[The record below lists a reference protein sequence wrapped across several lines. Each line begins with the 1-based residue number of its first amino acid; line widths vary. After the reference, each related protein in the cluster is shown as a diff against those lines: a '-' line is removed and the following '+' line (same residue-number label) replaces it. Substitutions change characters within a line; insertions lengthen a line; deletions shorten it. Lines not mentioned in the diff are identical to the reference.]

1 MPEMNKPTNKDRLP
15 GFGSAPD
22 TEVAP
27 PEVDRPSLYRVVL
40 LNDDYTPMEFVV
52 QMLQK
57 LFGYGREKATR
68 IMLEV
73 HMKGRGVCG
82 VFSFEIA
89 ETRAAQVLDYARR
102 NEHPLACVV
111 EKA

>member
-1 MPEMNKPTNKDRLP
+1 MNKTTDNDYLRHPA
-15 GFGSAPD
+15 GSPA
-22 TEVAP
+22 TEIAP
-27 PEVDRPSLYRVVL
+27 PEVKRPSLYRVVL
-40 LNDDYTPMEFVV
+40 INDDYTPMEFVV

-89 ETRAAQVLDYARR
+89 ETRAAQVLQYARR
-102 NEHPLACVV
+102 YEHPLACVV
-111 EKA
+111 EKV

>member
-1 MPEMNKPTNKDRLP
+1 MNKPTDNEHLHK
-15 GFGSAPD
+15 PD
-22 TEVAP
+22 GALSTETAP
-27 PEVDRPSLYRVVL
+27 PEVDRPSLFRVVL

-52 QMLQK
+52 QMLQN

-82 VFSFEIA
+82 VFAFEIA
-89 ETRAAQVLDYARR
+89 ETRAAQVLEYARR
-102 NEHPLACVV
+102 HEHPLACVV

>member
-1 MPEMNKPTNKDRLP
+1 MNEQKNNDFPRHLGDSPAVET
-15 GFGSAPD
+15 
-22 TEVAP
+22 AP
-27 PEVDRPSLYRVVL
+27 PKVERPSLYRVVL

-82 VFSFEIA
+82 VFAFEIA
-89 ETRAAQVLDYARR
+89 ETRAAQVLEYARR
-102 NEHPLACVV
+102 HEHPLACVV

>member
-1 MPEMNKPTNKDRLP
+1 MNKPTENEYQQSP
-15 GFGSAPD
+15 GVSPA
-22 TEVAP
+22 TETAP
-27 PEVDRPSLYRVVL
+27 PKVERPSLYRVVL

-52 QMLQK
+52 QMLQS
-57 LFGYGREKATR
+57 LFGFGREKATR

-73 HMKGRGVCG
+73 HMKGRGICG
-82 VFSFEIA
+82 LFAFEIA

-102 NEHPLACVV
+102 HEHPLSCVV

>member
-1 MPEMNKPTNKDRLP
+1 MNNPTDNDYLRQP
-15 GFGSAPD
+15 DGFPD
-22 TEVAP
+22 AGTAP
-27 PEVDRPSLYRVVL
+27 PKVDRPSLYRVVL
-40 LNDDYTPMEFVV
+40 VNDDYTPMEFVV

-89 ETRAAQVLDYARR
+89 ETRAAQVLEYARR
-102 NEHPLACVV
+102 YEHPLACVV

>member
-1 MPEMNKPTNKDRLP
+1 MNKPSDNDFLHHL
-15 GFGSAPD
+15 GGAPA
-22 TEVAP
+22 TETAP
-27 PEVDRPSLYRVVL
+27 PEVKRPSLYRVVL

-52 QMLQK
+52 QMLQR

-82 VFSFEIA
+82 VFAFEIA
-89 ETRAAQVLDYARR
+89 ETRASQVLEYARR
-102 NEHPLACVV
+102 HEHPLACVV
-111 EKA
+111 ERA

>member
-1 MPEMNKPTNKDRLP
+1 MNKTTDNDYLRHPGGLP
-15 GFGSAPD
+15 A
-22 TEVAP
+22 TETVP
-27 PEVDRPSLYRVVL
+27 PEVKRPSLYRVVL
-40 LNDDYTPMEFVV
+40 INDDYTPMEFVV

-82 VFSFEIA
+82 VFAFEIA
-89 ETRAAQVLDYARR
+89 ETRAAQVLEYARR
-102 NEHPLACVV
+102 HEHPLACVV
-111 EKA
+111 EKV

>member
-1 MPEMNKPTNKDRLP
+1 MNKPADKDRQHT
-15 GFGSAPD
+15 FGSAPE

-27 PEVDRPSLYRVVL
+27 PDVDRPSLFRVVL

-57 LFGYGREKATR
+57 LFGFGREKATR

-82 VFSFEIA
+82 VFSYEIA

-102 NEHPLACVV
+102 HEHPLACVV

>member
-1 MPEMNKPTNKDRLP
+1 MNEQKNNDHPRHLGDSPAVET
-15 GFGSAPD
+15 
-22 TEVAP
+22 AP
-27 PEVDRPSLYRVVL
+27 PEVERPSLYRVVL

-82 VFSFEIA
+82 VFAFEIA
-89 ETRAAQVLDYARR
+89 ETRAAQVLEYARR
-102 NEHPLACVV
+102 HEHPLACVV

>member
-1 MPEMNKPTNKDRLP
+1 MNKPTDSDHLP
-15 GFGSAPD
+15 RAGGLPD
-22 TEVAP
+22 TETAP
-27 PEVDRPSLYRVVL
+27 PKVDRPSLYRVVL
-40 LNDDYTPMEFVV
+40 INDDYTPMEFVV

-82 VFSFEIA
+82 IFSFEIA
-89 ETRAAQVLDYARR
+89 ETRAAQVLEYARR
-102 NEHPLACVV
+102 YEHPLACVV
-111 EKA
+111 ERA

>member
-1 MPEMNKPTNKDRLP
+1 MNKPTHSDPLRH
-15 GFGSAPD
+15 FGSAAE
-22 TEVAP
+22 TETAP
-27 PEVDRPSLYRVVL
+27 PEVRRPSLYRVVL

-82 VFSFEIA
+82 VFAFEIA
-89 ETRAAQVLDYARR
+89 ETRAAQVLEYARR
-102 NEHPLACVV
+102 HEHPLACVV
-111 EKA
+111 ERA